1 MLPTLRQCPLS
12 FQEFETSYSV
22 KTLVISNPNHLM
34 QFLTY
39 HPAELLNYDI
49 ESLHLKCKEN
59 QISQEIVYYIELRGV
74 VPNSHMNLLRVQHK
88 QLPAFLRNYISEQQ

>member
-1 MLPTLRQCPLS
+1 M
-12 FQEFETSYSV
+12 

-59 QISQEIVYYIELRGV
+59 QIPQEIVYYIELRGV